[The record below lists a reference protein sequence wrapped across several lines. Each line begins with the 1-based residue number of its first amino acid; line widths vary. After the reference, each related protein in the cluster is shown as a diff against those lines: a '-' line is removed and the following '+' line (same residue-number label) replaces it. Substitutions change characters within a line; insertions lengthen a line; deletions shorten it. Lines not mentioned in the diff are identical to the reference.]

1 MCCEQKEK
9 PQAGIVLIL
18 STFFK
23 GHKWAGIETQ
33 ILFLPIRKR
42 KPAYSQWWILTHSAR
57 FSNCTVSYII
67 YNSLSLVLLDSF
79 MPVYLSA
86 PLQLCTFLLPVSSG
100 TLLMI
105 KACSLKPLKPLLLI
119 YSILVPKHPSISHS
133 FHPNSISRRS
143 FHQGQ
148 LTSPPLLSLN
158 RAEGSP

>member
-9 PQAGIVLIL
+9 SQTGTVLNL

-23 GHKWAGIETQ
+23 GHKWTGIETQ

-42 KPAYSQWWILTHSAR
+42 KPAYFQWWILTHSAR

-67 YNSLSLVLLDSF
+67 YNSLRLVLLVSL

-119 YSILVPKHPSISHS
+119 YLILVPKHPSISHF
-133 FHPNSISRRS
+133 FHPNSIFPALFPS
-143 FHQGQ
+143 G
-148 LTSPPLLSLN
+148 PIN
-158 RAEGSP
+158 